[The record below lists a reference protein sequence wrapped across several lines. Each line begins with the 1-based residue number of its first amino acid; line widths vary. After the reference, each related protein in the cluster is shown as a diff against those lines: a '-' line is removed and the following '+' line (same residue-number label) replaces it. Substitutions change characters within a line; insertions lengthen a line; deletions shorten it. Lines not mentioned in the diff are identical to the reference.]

1 LYRGEGKGGW
11 LGGGKPV
18 SKGAGWGGL
27 RELEAVGDFDGV
39 AGTELVGAKSTG
51 ELYLLRFSA
60 SGAYLGPV
68 RVGAGWQAYSAL
80 TGAGD
85 LDGDGRVDLVARDS
99 SGRLWNY
106 RGNGSGGFL
115 PRVQLGSGWG
125 SYAIG
130 S

>member
-1 LYRGEGKGGW
+1 VPRRSPTAERHGHF
-11 LGGGKPV
+11 PN
-18 SKGAGWGGL
+18 
-27 RELEAVGDFDGV
+27 
-39 AGTELVGAKSTG
+39 
-51 ELYLLRFSA
+51 
-60 SGAYLGPV
+60 
-68 RVGAGWQAYSAL
+68 
-80 TGAGD
+80 GAGD
-85 LDGDGRVDLVARDS
+85 LDGDGRVHLVARDS